1 MNAPVNEFLRSY
13 NEMYS
18 DDTEEWRRLGAI
30 RKAENIL
37 EISRGFTFE
46 KIVEI
51 GAGDGNILSLL
62 SSKGFGKSLTAVEVS
77 ESAIRQIKKK
87 NIPNL
92 FEIKKVNGNELPFRD
107 KEFNMAVCSHVL
119 EHVENPRITLREI
132 KRISEYQVFEIPVDF
147 SFRVDKKVKHF
158 LSYGHINIF
167 NPPLFRFLLLSEEF
181 QIIREKFGMY
191 DDVVNRY
198 MTRNH
203 WIKYLMTTLK
213 GLIWKFLPPLMKI
226 RPNTYTVLTTNM
238 QE

>member
-1 MNAPVNEFLRSY
+1 MNAPVNDFLGSY

-30 RKAENIL
+30 RKTENIL
-37 EISRGFTFE
+37 ELSQGYIFE
-46 KIVEI
+46 KIVKI

-92 FEIKKVNGNELPFRD
+92 FEIKQVNGNELPFRD
-107 KEFNMAVCSHVL
+107 KEFNLAICSHVL
-119 EHVENPRITLREI
+119 EHVENPRTTLREI
-132 KRISEYQVFEIPVDF
+132 RRISEYQVFEIPVDF

-181 QIIREKFGMY
+181 QIIREKFAMY
-191 DDVVNRY
+191 DAAVNRY
-198 MTRNH
+198 ATRNNR
-203 WIKYLMTTLK
+203 IKFFMTTIK
-213 GLIWKFLPPLMKI
+213 VLIWKFLPPLMKI
-226 RPNTYTVLTTNM
+226 KPNTYTVLTTHKG
-238 QE
+238 